1 MQVSNGA
8 LSEQATPGEW
18 QQGLLLRRPQ
28 AQQVP
33 AGATETQ
40 LALQEAQLQR
50 GPWSSMR
57 VAKAGCPCSD
67 WYWGRTQAGI
77 LGKEGKFESGFFFYQ
92 KSLSRPPYVCYWV
105 RTLQVSPTG
114 VTGLEMADLAMSHAW
129 RVEANAVFSRPGPGS
144 HSPLSAGLPGAVVI
158 PRHQTQGQSLSS
170 LTGAMFAVPPPAVGR
185 G

>member
-1 MQVSNGA
+1 MSR
-8 LSEQATPGEW
+8 ATPGEW

-28 AQQVP
+28 AQHVP

-57 VAKAGCPCSD
+57 VAKARCPCSD
-67 WYWGRTQAGI
+67 WYWGGTEVGI
-77 LGKEGKFESGFFFYQ
+77 SGKEGKFESGFFLYQ

-129 RVEANAVFSRPGPGS
+129 RVEAKCCVPAGLALGVTLL
-144 HSPLSAGLPGAVVI
+144 LSAGLPGAVVI